1 MIVLIET
8 NFILEIAFLQEQYTS
23 CLAIL
28 ELAEKAEVDLALPA
42 FSVAEPYYTL
52 EGRRK
57 KRAEFKRT
65 LDDEIREMSRSV
77 PYKDSSREFQKLT
90 GLLVKSAEEDKQRF
104 EEGWDR
110 ILNISQLIPINL
122 EIIRAAIDYQKTLG
136 FENKP
141 QDSMVYASVIYYL
154 SNLESESNCFTTLNK
169 NDFVNPD
176 IKTELATHNCKILY
190 NFKDALGYIRS
201 LL

>member
-1 MIVLIET
+1 MTVLVET
-8 NFILEIAFLQEQYTS
+8 NFILEIAFLQEQHTS

-28 ELAEKAEVDLALPA
+28 DLAEKGEIDLVLPA

-65 LDDEIREMSRSV
+65 LDDEIKEMSRSV
-77 PYKDSSREFQKLT
+77 PYKDSSGEFQKLT

-110 ILNISQLIPINL
+110 ILNIAQLIPINL
-122 EIIRAAIDYQKTLG
+122 EIIRAAIEYQKTLG

-141 QDSMVYASVIYYL
+141 QDSMVYASVIYHL
-154 SNLESESNCFTTLNK
+154 SNTSSEANCFITSNK

-176 IKTELATHNCKILY
+176 IKSELATYNCKILY
-190 NFKDALGYIRS
+190 SFKDALGYIKS